1 MTSKA
6 WSLMNSDLF
15 IALLNFD
22 YFMESINNIIMKSYF
37 RQLNKVEWGNKMR
50 QAYDANTCILRLIL
64 LSFNG

>member
-15 IALLNFD
+15 IALMNFD

-37 RQLNKVEWGNKMR
+37 RQLNKIEWENNTR